1 MHPNLMPSSYFLSAQ
16 EVDRTRIFAEGGP
29 EPKKSKTTDA

>member
-1 MHPNLMPSSYFLSAQ
+1 MQMAFHVIGRG
-16 EVDRTRIFAEGGP
+16 VDPDTKKYEDPPAEGGP